1 MTPNR
6 TEQSTFRARVGSD
19 SLLDRRA
26 AERMLPFVTVCSRVD
41 IVSPIHGIIRARGMP
56 LLWAVVA
63 PGSFRTVSLLA
74 QH

>member
-1 MTPNR
+1 
-6 TEQSTFRARVGSD
+6 
-19 SLLDRRA
+19 
-26 AERMLPFVTVCSRVD
+26 MLPFVTVCSRVD